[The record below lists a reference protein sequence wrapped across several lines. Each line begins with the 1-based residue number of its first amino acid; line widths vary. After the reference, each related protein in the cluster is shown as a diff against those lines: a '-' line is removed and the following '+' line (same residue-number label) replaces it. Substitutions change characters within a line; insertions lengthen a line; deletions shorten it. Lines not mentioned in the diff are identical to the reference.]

1 MNHDLEELLECALS
15 AATVGANELLS
26 RFRGPLEISSKTS
39 PEDHV
44 TDADLASEAVVR
56 DRIGAL
62 RPEDTITGEELENQ
76 IGANAKVRWSI
87 DPLDGTIN
95 FTRGLPNYATSVGAA
110 DVETGEWLVGAVVA
124 PSLGLVYYTK
134 RGQGS
139 FVIRGL
145 RFDGSMPDYA
155 AAKHTRLTGPPR
167 ERTTKILATGFSY
180 SAEKRA
186 GQFEELKAIMP
197 EYVDLRRMGSA
208 ALDMCAVA
216 EGSIDAYFERDIK
229 EYDWAA
235 AALIA
240 EEAGLTV
247 QRPAFVGDLC
257 HVRLV

>member
-1 MNHDLEELLECALS
+1 MNHDLDELLECALS
-15 AATVGANELLS
+15 AATVGANELLN

-44 TDADLASEAVVR
+44 TDADLASEAMVR
-56 DRIGAL
+56 ERIGTL
-62 RPEDTITGEELENQ
+62 RPEDTITGEELANQ

-134 RGQGS
+134 RSQGS
-139 FVIRGL
+139 FVIRGV
-145 RFDGSMPDYA
+145 RFDGSKPDYSA
-155 AAKHTRLTGPPR
+155 LKHTRLTGPPR